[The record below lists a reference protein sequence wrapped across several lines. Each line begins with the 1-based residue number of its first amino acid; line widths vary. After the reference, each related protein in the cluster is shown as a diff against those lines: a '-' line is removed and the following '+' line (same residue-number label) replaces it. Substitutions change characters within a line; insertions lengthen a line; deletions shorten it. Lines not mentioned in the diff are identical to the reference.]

1 MVMLSDVIFTSNST
15 QPTPCLAVS
24 FKAASVFSVATP
36 DALRCPMTELP
47 ISFKT
52 VN

>member
-1 MVMLSDVIFTSNST
+1 MVMLSAVIFTSNLT
-15 QPTPCLAVS
+15 QPTPFLAAS
-24 FKAASVFSVATP
+24 FKAASVSSGATP
-36 DALRCPMTELP
+36 DAPRCPMTGLP